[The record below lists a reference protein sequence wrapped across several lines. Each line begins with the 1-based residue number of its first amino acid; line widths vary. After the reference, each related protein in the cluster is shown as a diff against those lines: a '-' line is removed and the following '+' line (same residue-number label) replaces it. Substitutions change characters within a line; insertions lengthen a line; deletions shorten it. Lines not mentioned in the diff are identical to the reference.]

1 MRKDPS
7 ALLTFRVISA
17 LTNSQPS
24 RGMNQL
30 FCNVFTA
37 AIRMLFEEE
46 VPLVHNRDMS
56 GTLA

>member
-7 ALLTFRVISA
+7 ALLTSRVISA

-46 VPLVHNRDMS
+46 VLWYTI
-56 GTLA
+56 GI

>member
-1 MRKDPS
+1 MRKDPG
-7 ALLTFRVISA
+7 ALLTSRVISA
-17 LTNSQPS
+17 LTSSQPS

-46 VPLVHNRDMS
+46 VPLIHNRDMT

>member
-7 ALLTFRVISA
+7 ALLTSQVISA
-17 LTNSQPS
+17 LMNSQPS

-37 AIRMLFEEE
+37 AVRMLFEEE
-46 VPLVHNRDMS
+46 VPLVRNGDMT